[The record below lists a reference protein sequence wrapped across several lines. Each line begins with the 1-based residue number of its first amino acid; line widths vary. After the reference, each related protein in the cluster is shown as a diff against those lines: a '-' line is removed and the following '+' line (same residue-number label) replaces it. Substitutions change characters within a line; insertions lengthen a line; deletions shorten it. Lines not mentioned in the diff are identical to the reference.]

1 MNYDFDVN
9 VDVTDVMILDDG
21 DSNEYDDN
29 SNDYDERDNEKK

>member
-29 SNDYDERDNEKK
+29 SNDYDERDNDKK